1 MTNLTTKELSAL
13 DDQIRHEQVLVKKY
27 RAMACLCD
35 ETKVQNEL
43 NAYADRHQQHLNTL
57 MGFLN

>member
-35 ETKVQNEL
+35 ESGMQKDL
-43 NAYADRHQQHLNTL
+43 NAFADKHQQHLNTL

>member
-13 DDQIRHEQVLVKKY
+13 DDQIRHEQVLVKKFQ
-27 RAMACLCD
+27 AMACLCND
-35 ETKVQNEL
+35 TKVQGDL
-43 NAYADRHQQHLNTL
+43 NCIADKHRQHLNTL

>member
-27 RAMACLCD
+27 RAMACLCA
-35 ETKVQNEL
+35 ETKVQSDL
-43 NAYADRHQQHLNTL
+43 NAFADKHQQHLNTL

>member
-35 ETKVQNEL
+35 ETNVQSDL
-43 NAYADRHQQHLNTL
+43 NGIADKHQQHLNTL